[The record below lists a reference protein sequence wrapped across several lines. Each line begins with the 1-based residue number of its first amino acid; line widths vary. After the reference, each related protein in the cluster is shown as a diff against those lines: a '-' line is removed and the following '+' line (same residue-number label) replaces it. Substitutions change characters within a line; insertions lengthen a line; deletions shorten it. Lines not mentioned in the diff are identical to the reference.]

1 MTRILP
7 FVLLLAACGAAEP
20 APATQTGNDEPAAPT
35 DTAQTGNEPAAGD
48 CAAGGVPD
56 DGDAQGCDFRVAGC
70 CYSLAAHACAAAG
83 CTEDRCTI
91 MESYPAQVACR

>member
-20 APATQTGNDEPAAPT
+20 APAAQASDDQPA
-35 DTAQTGNEPAAGD
+35 AQTGNGEPAAAGD

-56 DGDAQGCDFRVAGC
+56 DGDAEGCNFRVSSC
-70 CYSLAAHACAAAG
+70 CYSVAAHACAAAG
-83 CTEDRCTI
+83 CAEDRCTI